1 MCSSVMNLC
10 SCDLLST
17 INCPCSV
24 HIILGKETPSGCIM
38 QTVGDK
44 CEVHMM
50 LRGLVDV
57 AREIS
62 RLQEK
67 ITKLSIQLD
76 KLQTAMAAEGYEQ
89 KVQNI
94 ST

>member
-1 MCSSVMNLC
+1 
-10 SCDLLST
+10 
-17 INCPCSV
+17 
-24 HIILGKETPSGCIM
+24 M

-67 ITKLSIQLD
+67 IGKLSIQLD

-94 ST
+94 VISI

>member
-1 MCSSVMNLC
+1 
-10 SCDLLST
+10 
-17 INCPCSV
+17 
-24 HIILGKETPSGCIM
+24 M

-57 AREIS
+57 PREIS

-67 ITKLSIQLD
+67 ITKLSMQLD
-76 KLQTAMAAEGYEQ
+76 KLQTAMAAEGYEA

-94 ST
+94 VIILCAYV

>member
-1 MCSSVMNLC
+1 
-10 SCDLLST
+10 
-17 INCPCSV
+17 
-24 HIILGKETPSGCIM
+24 M

-44 CEVHMM
+44 CEVHVM

-67 ITKLSIQLD
+67 ISKLSVQLD
-76 KLQTAMAAEGYEQ
+76 KLQTSMAIEGYEQ
-89 KVQNI
+89 KV
-94 ST
+94 